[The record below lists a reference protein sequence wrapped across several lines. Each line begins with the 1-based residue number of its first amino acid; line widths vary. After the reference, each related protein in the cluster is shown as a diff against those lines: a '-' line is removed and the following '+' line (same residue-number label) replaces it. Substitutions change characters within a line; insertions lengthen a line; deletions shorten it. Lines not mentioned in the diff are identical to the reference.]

1 MSETGTGAQRPEDMT
16 VAGWQDDNPGWVVIG
31 VLPVISTGLNGDAVA
46 EIEIRVQNW
55 ETGEVL
61 GVTGANPRMGLVMI
75 DHLVSERY

>member
-16 VAGWQDDNPGWVVIG
+16 VARWQDDNPGWVVIG

-61 GVTGANPRMGLVMI
+61 GATRANARMGLAMI